1 MKKMKRQF
9 LGVFCALTFLL
20 VLLSLPALADSPT
33 ELWVNGVDIL
43 APDATL
49 PEGVSYEDGVLTL
62 EGAEITQ
69 AGSSS
74 PATDIGIYAKNA
86 LTIVLK
92 GQNSIV
98 GEGIKCGIF
107 LNGGSLTLSGDGSL
121 EVSGKDVGIAADTG
135 VTVEDSVSE
144 LIVSGAYGAFSTS
157 DDGSIT
163 IGGENYDPYDD
174 LYQLVTVKKGTLV
187 SNVSLPTELWV
198 NGVDI
203 LDPSAPQPTGVSYD
217 AKTGVLTLEGA
228 EITQAG
234 SSSPA
239 ADIGIY
245 SDRALTIVL
254 KGQNSIA
261 GEGIECGICLND
273 GTLTLSGDGSL
284 EVSGKEV
291 GIAADDGVTVEDSVS
306 ELTVSGSYEAF
317 STYNGAPITIG
328 GKNYDPYDDLY
339 QLVTVEKGTLVSNVS
354 LPTELWVN
362 GVNILTNP
370 GDAPQGVSYDAAMGV
385 LTLNGVTID
394 TASDSSSD
402 SGIYA
407 NNALTIV
414 LKGQN
419 SIGGAD
425 MECGILLDSGALTLS
440 GDGSL
445 EVSGSDCGIAAFA
458 GVTVEDS
465 VPELIVSGSYGA
477 FSTSDDGSITI
488 GGKNYNSS
496 DDLYQLVTVEKGT
509 LVSNVSLPT
518 ELWVNGVDI
527 LEHPEEAPEGVSYN
541 TETGVLTLEGAEI
554 TQAGSSY
561 PFGVYSDR
569 ALTIVLKGQNS
580 IGGAGIECGI
590 FLDNGSLTLSG
601 EGSLEVSG
609 SDYGIAA
616 FAGVSVENS
625 VPELTVSGA
634 YGAFSTNNAPIT
646 IGETEY
652 DPYSDLLQLVT
663 VEKGTLVSNKW
674 LPLTELWVNGVDIL
688 DPSATLPTGVSYNT
702 ETGVLTLEN
711 VAIDTA
717 ESDIIYADSALTIEL
732 KGKNSLVGEGAEY
745 GIYLDNGALTLSGEG
760 SLEVSGSDCGIAAYA
775 GVTVEDSVSELTVSG
790 PSGAFSTSDGA
801 PITIGGEKYDPS
813 DDLYLLVTVKKGTL
827 VSNEWLPLTE
837 LWVNGVN
844 ILENPEEAPMGVS
857 YDAKT
862 GVLTLNNATITQGY
876 LYDPS
881 YSAGIYAN
889 GALSIVLKGSSSIA
903 APENA
908 STPFEGIAMDYG
920 SLNISGDGSL
930 AITALGEGSDG
941 IYLQESSL
949 IMKDCTLDI
958 TADYDGIYSDRS
970 VTLTGCTLDIAA
982 GDDGIDSY
990 GSATLTGCT
999 LDITAGD
1006 DGLYSDRSATLTDC
1020 TLDIA
1025 AGDDGID
1032 SYGSA
1037 TLTGCTL
1044 DIAAR
1049 DDGITCSDSVT
1060 LTGCTLN
1067 IAADYWAISA
1077 SDVCL
1082 SNGSATVS
1090 SGVSCFSS
1098 DRLLLENNSTVLFC
1112 NSDAVD
1118 TGEFA
1123 LSGGSL
1129 TLAYGTFVRTTPTLE
1144 NQPEIVNNGYL
1155 LLQDTDAL
1163 QQAEISGT
1171 GILSFDNA
1179 PGSFFD
1185 NAGSPIVS
1193 RDSLSLAVG
1202 TLGKN
1207 EELGYSWQEDEDGNW
1222 VLHLTKPMV
1231 LQSALTIVG
1240 EQNGDSVVIRT
1251 DSPCQIGNL
1260 GLEGGSGLS
1269 VTFEGSA
1276 PLCVADFSNECPVT
1290 SLTVAEG
1297 AEVSI
1302 LDGFS
1307 GADAELTADGT
1318 LAIWGISAKKLTVG
1332 DEGQL
1337 FLLGDV
1343 GLSLTGGAGALT
1355 LEEGAQLSAF
1365 CDTTALFLTADKALS
1380 PQEVIVLPE
1389 GYLPEGFELC
1399 LVDGPDGD
1407 GIFTAAAQGKQ
1418 VVYLESDEWLFGAAP
1433 SLLLC
1438 SPEDRPQEPEP
1449 ENPTHTGSG
1458 SSGSPSFS
1466 VSLDDGDIGEG
1477 GSVTADSKRAARG
1490 DTIVLTVSPDEG
1502 YVLEQLTVKNES
1514 GTELKLTDMGDGKF
1528 SFTMPAGDVSVFAS
1542 FVKEQAGEAALPFTD
1557 VDEDAWFFDAVA
1569 YVYGKGMMTGVTDTT
1584 FEPDTTTTR
1593 GMIVTMLYRLEGEP
1607 AIGNTAGFADVEAGS
1622 WYEKAVAWASQN
1634 EIVNGYGDDLFGPN
1648 DAITREQMAAILFR
1662 YAQYKGLEA
1671 VTLEE
1676 NLGAY
1681 TDADQISEYAVQ
1693 AFNWVVGQGLMT
1705 GVTDTTLEPASSATR
1720 AQVATILMRYC
1731 QALKE

>member
-49 PEGVSYEDGVLTL
+49 PKGVSYEDGVLTL
-62 EGAEITQ
+62 ENAEITQ

-74 PATDIGIYAKNA
+74 PA
-86 LTIVLK
+86 
-92 GQNSIV
+92 
-98 GEGIKCGIF
+98 
-107 LNGGSLTLSGDGSL
+107 GG
-121 EVSGKDVGIAADTG
+121 
-135 VTVEDSVSE
+135 
-144 LIVSGAYGAFSTS
+144 
-157 DDGSIT
+157 
-163 IGGENYDPYDD
+163 
-174 LYQLVTVKKGTLV
+174 
-187 SNVSLPTELWV
+187 
-198 NGVDI
+198 
-203 LDPSAPQPTGVSYD
+203 
-217 AKTGVLTLEGA
+217 
-228 EITQAG
+228 
-234 SSSPA
+234 
-239 ADIGIY
+239 IGIY

-261 GEGIECGICLND
+261 GEDIECGICLND
-273 GTLTLSGDGSL
+273 GTLTLSGEGSL

-291 GIAADDGVTVEDSVS
+291 GIFAYAGVTVEDSVP
-306 ELTVSGSYEAF
+306 ELIVSGSYWAF
-317 STYNGAPITIG
+317 SASDDGSITIG
-328 GKNYDPYDDLY
+328 GKNYNSYDDLY
-339 QLVTVEKGTLVSNVS
+339 QLVTVKNGTLVSNVS

-362 GVNILTNP
+362 GVNILAPDATLPKGVSYEDGVLTLNGVTIDSVSDSAPPFGIYSDRALTIVLEGQNFIAGEDFECGIYLHSGALTLSGDGSLEVSGSFYGIAAFAGVSVEDSVSELTVSGNDGAFFTDGALITIGETEYDPYSDLLQLVTVEKGELIANKLLPTELYVNGVDILTNP
-370 GDAPQGVSYDAAMGV
+370 GDAPQGVSYDAKTGA

-407 NNALTIV
+407 DNALTIV
-414 LKGQN
+414 LEGQN
-419 SIGGAD
+419 SIAGED
-425 MECGILLDSGALTLS
+425 IKRGILLDFGALTLS

-458 GVTVEDS
+458 GVSVENS
-465 VPELIVSGSYGA
+465 VSELTVSGPSGA
-477 FSTSDDGSITI
+477 FSTSDG
-488 GGKNYNSS
+488 
-496 DDLYQLVTVEKGT
+496 
-509 LVSNVSLPT
+509 
-518 ELWVNGVDI
+518 
-527 LEHPEEAPEGVSYN
+527 
-541 TETGVLTLEGAEI
+541 
-554 TQAGSSY
+554 
-561 PFGVYSDR
+561 
-569 ALTIVLKGQNS
+569 
-580 IGGAGIECGI
+580 
-590 FLDNGSLTLSG
+590 
-601 EGSLEVSG
+601 
-609 SDYGIAA
+609 
-616 FAGVSVENS
+616 
-625 VPELTVSGA
+625 
-634 YGAFSTNNAPIT
+634 APIT
-646 IGETEY
+646 IGGEKYNSY
-652 DPYSDLLQLVT
+652 DDLYQIVT
-663 VEKGTLVSNKW
+663 VKKGTLVSNKW
-674 LPLTELWVNGVDIL
+674 LPPTELWVNGVDIL

-702 ETGVLTLEN
+702 ETGVLTLN
-711 VAIDTA
+711 GVTINTA
-717 ESDIIYADSALTIEL
+717 SDSSSDSGIYADNALTIVLE
-732 KGKNSLVGEGAEY
+732 GQNSIAGEDIKR
-745 GIYLDNGALTLSGEG
+745 GILLDFGALTLSGDG
-760 SLEVSGSDCGIAAYA
+760 SLEVSGSDCGIAAFA
-775 GVTVEDSVSELTVSG
+775 GVSVENSVSELTVSG
-790 PSGAFSTSDGA
+790 PSGAFSTSDGGS
-801 PITIGGEKYDPS
+801 ITIGGKNYDPS

-837 LWVNGVN
+837 LWVNGVD
-844 ILENPEEAPMGVS
+844 ILAPGATLPEGVS
-857 YDAKT
+857 YED
-862 GVLTLNNATITQGY
+862 GVLTLNNAAITQGY
-876 LYDPS
+876 LYDSP

-908 STPFEGIAMDYG
+908 STPFDGIAMYSG

-930 AITALGEGSDG
+930 AITALGGESDG

-982 GDDGIDSY
+982 ADDGI
-990 GSATLTGCT
+990 
-999 LDITAGD
+999 
-1006 DGLYSDRSATLTDC
+1006 YSERSVTLTDC

-1032 SYGSA
+1032 CYGSA

-1049 DDGITCSDSVT
+1049 DDGITCYDSVT

-1118 TGEFA
+1118 ANDFT

-1129 TLAYGTFVRTTPTLE
+1129 TLAYGTFVRKTPTLE

-1155 LLQDTDAL
+1155 SLQDTDAL

-1179 PGSFFD
+1179 SDGSFFD
-1185 NAGSPIVS
+1185 NAGSLIVS
-1193 RDSLSLAVG
+1193 QDRLSLAVG
-1202 TLGKN
+1202 TPDEN
-1207 EELGYSWQEDEDGNW
+1207 EELEYSWKEDEDGNW
-1222 VLHLTKPMV
+1222 VLHLKNPMV
-1231 LQSALTIVG
+1231 LQSALTITG

-1251 DSPCQIGNL
+1251 DSLCRIDNL
-1260 GLEGGSGLS
+1260 SLEGDSGLS
-1269 VTFEGSA
+1269 VTFEGSD
-1276 PLCVADFSNECPVT
+1276 PLCVTYFSNECPVT

-1307 GADAELTADGT
+1307 ETDAELTVDGT

-1332 DEGQL
+1332 AEGQL

-1343 GLSLTGGAGALT
+1343 GLSLTGGDGALT

-1365 CDTTALFLTADKALS
+1365 CDTTALFLTADKTLS
-1380 PQEVIVLPE
+1380 PQKVIVLPE

-1418 VVYLESDEWLFGAAP
+1418 VVYLESDERLFGAAP

-1528 SFTMPAGDVSVFAS
+1528 SFTMPAGDVSVLAS
-1542 FVKEQAGEAALPFTD
+1542 FVKEQAQEAVLPFTD
-1557 VDEDAWFFDAVA
+1557 VEEGAWYYDAVA
-1569 YVYGKGMMTGVTDTT
+1569 YVYDKGMMTGVTDTT
-1584 FEPDTTTTR
+1584 FEPDATTTR

-1607 AIGNTAGFADVEAGS
+1607 AVDNAAAFADVAAGA

-1634 EIVNGYGDDLFGPN
+1634 GIVNGYGDDLFGPN

-1676 NLGAY
+1676 NLGAFE
-1681 TDADQISEYAVQ
+1681 DAGQISEYAVQ

-1705 GVTDTTLEPASSATR
+1705 GVTDTTLEPQSSATR

-1731 QALKE
+1731 EALEQ

>member
-49 PEGVSYEDGVLTL
+49 PKGVSYEDGVLTL
-62 EGAEITQ
+62 QGVTIDSVSDSA
-69 AGSSS
+69 
-74 PATDIGIYAKNA
+74 PPFGIYSDRA

-92 GQNSIV
+92 GQNSID
-98 GEGIKCGIF
+98 GEGIECGIF

-121 EVSGKDVGIAADTG
+121 
-135 VTVEDSVSE
+135 SV
-144 LIVSGAYGAFSTS
+144 A
-157 DDGSIT
+157 
-163 IGGENYDPYDD
+163 
-174 LYQLVTVKKGTLV
+174 
-187 SNVSLPTELWV
+187 
-198 NGVDI
+198 
-203 LDPSAPQPTGVSYD
+203 
-217 AKTGVLTLEGA
+217 
-228 EITQAG
+228 
-234 SSSPA
+234 
-239 ADIGIY
+239 
-245 SDRALTIVL
+245 
-254 KGQNSIA
+254 
-261 GEGIECGICLND
+261 
-273 GTLTLSGDGSL
+273 
-284 EVSGKEV
+284 GKEV
-291 GIAADDGVTVEDSVS
+291 GIAAYT
-306 ELTVSGSYEAF
+306 
-317 STYNGAPITIG
+317 
-328 GKNYDPYDDLY
+328 
-339 QLVTVEKGTLVSNVS
+339 
-354 LPTELWVN
+354 
-362 GVNILTNP
+362 
-370 GDAPQGVSYDAAMGV
+370 
-385 LTLNGVTID
+385 
-394 TASDSSSD
+394 
-402 SGIYA
+402 
-407 NNALTIV
+407 
-414 LKGQN
+414 
-419 SIGGAD
+419 
-425 MECGILLDSGALTLS
+425 
-440 GDGSL
+440 
-445 EVSGSDCGIAAFA
+445 
-458 GVTVEDS
+458 
-465 VPELIVSGSYGA
+465 
-477 FSTSDDGSITI
+477 
-488 GGKNYNSS
+488 
-496 DDLYQLVTVEKGT
+496 
-509 LVSNVSLPT
+509 
-518 ELWVNGVDI
+518 
-527 LEHPEEAPEGVSYN
+527 
-541 TETGVLTLEGAEI
+541 
-554 TQAGSSY
+554 
-561 PFGVYSDR
+561 
-569 ALTIVLKGQNS
+569 
-580 IGGAGIECGI
+580 
-590 FLDNGSLTLSG
+590 
-601 EGSLEVSG
+601 
-609 SDYGIAA
+609 
-616 FAGVSVENS
+616 
-625 VPELTVSGA
+625 
-634 YGAFSTNNAPIT
+634 
-646 IGETEY
+646 
-652 DPYSDLLQLVT
+652 
-663 VEKGTLVSNKW
+663 
-674 LPLTELWVNGVDIL
+674 
-688 DPSATLPTGVSYNT
+688 
-702 ETGVLTLEN
+702 
-711 VAIDTA
+711 
-717 ESDIIYADSALTIEL
+717 
-732 KGKNSLVGEGAEY
+732 
-745 GIYLDNGALTLSGEG
+745 
-760 SLEVSGSDCGIAAYA
+760 

-790 PSGAFSTSDGA
+790 PSGAFSTYNGA
-801 PITIGGEKYDPS
+801 PITIGGENYDPS
-813 DDLYLLVTVKKGTL
+813 DDLYQLVTVENGEL

-844 ILENPEEAPMGVS
+844 ILENPEEAPTGVS

-862 GVLTLNNATITQGY
+862 GVLTLNNAAITQGY

-908 STPFEGIAMDYG
+908 STPLEGIAMYYG

-941 IYLQESSL
+941 IYLRESSL

-958 TADYDGIYSDRS
+958 TADYDGLYSDRSVTLTDCTLDITADYDGLFSDRSVTLTDCTLDIAAGDDGLYSDRS
-970 VTLTGCTLDIAA
+970 VTLTGCA
-982 GDDGIDSY
+982 
-990 GSATLTGCT
+990 
-999 LDITAGD
+999 
-1006 DGLYSDRSATLTDC
+1006 
-1020 TLDIA
+1020 LDIA

-1049 DDGITCSDSVT
+1049 DDGITCYDSVT

-1067 IAADYWAISA
+1067 IAAYYWAISA

-1082 SNGSATVS
+1082 SNGSATIS

-1129 TLAYGTFVRTTPTLE
+1129 TLAYGTSVWATPTLE

-1179 PGSFFD
+1179 PDDRFFD
-1185 NAGSPIVS
+1185 NAGSLIVS
-1193 RDSLSLAVG
+1193 QDLLPLEVG
-1202 TLGKN
+1202 TTDESEK
-1207 EELGYSWQEDEDGNW
+1207 LGYSWKEDEDGNW
-1222 VLHLTKPMV
+1222 VLHLTKPMF
-1231 LQSALTIVG
+1231 LSDLTIVG
-1240 EQNGDSVVIRT
+1240 EQKGDSVVIRT

-1260 GLEGGSGLS
+1260 GLEGDSGLS

-1307 GADAELTADGT
+1307 QTDAELTADGT

-1332 DEGQL
+1332 AEGQL

-1365 CDTTALFLTADKALS
+1365 CDTTALFLTADKTLS

-1418 VVYLESDEWLFGAAP
+1418 VVYLESDEESDEWLFGAAP

-1569 YVYGKGMMTGVTDTT
+1569 YVYGKGMMTGVTNTT

-1622 WYEKAVAWASQN
+1622 WYEKAVAWAVENKVTTGTSATTFSPDATVTRGQSVTFLWKAN
-1634 EIVNGYGDDLFGPN
+1634 NSPAAEGTSAFADVAASAYYASAVNW
-1648 DAITREQMAAILFR
+1648 
-1662 YAQYKGLEA
+1662 A
-1671 VTLEE
+1671 VEK
-1676 NLGAY
+1676 
-1681 TDADQISEYAVQ
+1681 
-1693 AFNWVVGQGLMT
+1693 
-1705 GVTDTTLEPASSATR
+1705 GVTSGMSATTFAPNSNCTR
-1720 AQVATILMRYC
+1720 AQIVTFLYRA
-1731 QALKE
+1731 ASAK

>member
-49 PEGVSYEDGVLTL
+49 PKGVSYEDGVLTL
-62 EGAEITQ
+62 ENAEITQ

-74 PATDIGIYAKNA
+74 PA
-86 LTIVLK
+86 
-92 GQNSIV
+92 
-98 GEGIKCGIF
+98 
-107 LNGGSLTLSGDGSL
+107 GG
-121 EVSGKDVGIAADTG
+121 
-135 VTVEDSVSE
+135 
-144 LIVSGAYGAFSTS
+144 
-157 DDGSIT
+157 
-163 IGGENYDPYDD
+163 
-174 LYQLVTVKKGTLV
+174 
-187 SNVSLPTELWV
+187 
-198 NGVDI
+198 
-203 LDPSAPQPTGVSYD
+203 
-217 AKTGVLTLEGA
+217 
-228 EITQAG
+228 
-234 SSSPA
+234 
-239 ADIGIY
+239 IGIY

-261 GEGIECGICLND
+261 GEDIECGICLND
-273 GTLTLSGDGSL
+273 GTLTLSGEGSL

-291 GIAADDGVTVEDSVS
+291 GIFAYAGVTVEDSVP
-306 ELTVSGSYEAF
+306 ELIVSGSYGAF
-317 STYNGAPITIG
+317 SASDDGSITIG
-328 GKNYDPYDDLY
+328 GKNYNSYDDLY
-339 QLVTVEKGTLVSNVS
+339 QLVTVKNGTLVSNVS

-362 GVNILTNP
+362 GVNILAPDATLPKGVSYEDGVLTLNGVTIDSVSDSAPPFGIYSDRALTIVLEGQNFIAGEDFECGIYLHSGALTLSGDGSLEVSGSFYGIAAFAGVSVEDSVSELTVSGNDGAFFTDGALITIGETEYDPYSDLLQLVTVEKGELIANKLLPTELYVNGVDILTNP
-370 GDAPQGVSYDAAMGV
+370 GDAPQGVSYDAKTGA

-407 NNALTIV
+407 DNALTIV
-414 LKGQN
+414 LEGQN
-419 SIGGAD
+419 SIAGED
-425 MECGILLDSGALTLS
+425 IKRGILLDFGALTLS

-458 GVTVEDS
+458 GVSVENS
-465 VPELIVSGSYGA
+465 VSELTVSGPSGA
-477 FSTSDDGSITI
+477 FSTSDG
-488 GGKNYNSS
+488 
-496 DDLYQLVTVEKGT
+496 
-509 LVSNVSLPT
+509 
-518 ELWVNGVDI
+518 
-527 LEHPEEAPEGVSYN
+527 
-541 TETGVLTLEGAEI
+541 
-554 TQAGSSY
+554 
-561 PFGVYSDR
+561 
-569 ALTIVLKGQNS
+569 
-580 IGGAGIECGI
+580 
-590 FLDNGSLTLSG
+590 
-601 EGSLEVSG
+601 
-609 SDYGIAA
+609 
-616 FAGVSVENS
+616 
-625 VPELTVSGA
+625 
-634 YGAFSTNNAPIT
+634 APIT
-646 IGETEY
+646 IGGEKYNSY
-652 DPYSDLLQLVT
+652 DDLYQIVT
-663 VEKGTLVSNKW
+663 VKKGTLVSNKW
-674 LPLTELWVNGVDIL
+674 LPPTELWVNGVDIL

-702 ETGVLTLEN
+702 ETGVLTLN
-711 VAIDTA
+711 GVTINTA
-717 ESDIIYADSALTIEL
+717 SDSSSDSGIYADNALTIEL
-732 KGKNSLVGEGAEY
+732 KGKNSLVGEGIEC
-745 GIYLDNGALTLSGEG
+745 GIYLDNGALTLSGDG
-760 SLEVSGSDCGIAAYA
+760 SLSVAGKEVGIAAYA

-790 PSGAFSTSDGA
+790 PSGAFSTSDGGS
-801 PITIGGEKYDPS
+801 ITIGGKNYDPS

-837 LWVNGVN
+837 LWVNGVD
-844 ILENPEEAPMGVS
+844 ILAPGATLPEGVS
-857 YDAKT
+857 YED
-862 GVLTLNNATITQGY
+862 GVLTLNNAAITQGY
-876 LYDPS
+876 LYDSP

-908 STPFEGIAMDYG
+908 STPFDGIAMYSG

-930 AITALGEGSDG
+930 AITALGGESDG

-982 GDDGIDSY
+982 DDDGI
-990 GSATLTGCT
+990 
-999 LDITAGD
+999 
-1006 DGLYSDRSATLTDC
+1006 YSERSVTLTDC

-1032 SYGSA
+1032 CYGSATLTDCTLDITADYDGLYSDRSVTLTDCALDIAAGDDGIDCYGSA
-1037 TLTGCTL
+1037 TLTGCTP

-1049 DDGITCSDSVT
+1049 DDGITCYDSVT

-1118 TGEFA
+1118 ANDFT

-1129 TLAYGTFVRTTPTLE
+1129 TLAYGTFVRKTPTLE

-1155 LLQDTDAL
+1155 SLQDTDAL

-1179 PGSFFD
+1179 SDGSFFD
-1185 NAGSPIVS
+1185 NAGSLIVS
-1193 RDSLSLAVG
+1193 QDRLSLAVG
-1202 TLGKN
+1202 TPDEN
-1207 EELGYSWQEDEDGNW
+1207 EELEYSWKEDEDGNW
-1222 VLHLTKPMV
+1222 VLHLKNPMV
-1231 LQSALTIVG
+1231 LQSALTITG

-1251 DSPCQIGNL
+1251 DSLCRIDNL
-1260 GLEGGSGLS
+1260 SLEGDSGLS
-1269 VTFEGSA
+1269 VTFEGSD
-1276 PLCVADFSNECPVT
+1276 PLCVTYFSNECPVT

-1307 GADAELTADGT
+1307 ETDAELTVDGT

-1332 DEGQL
+1332 AEGQL

-1343 GLSLTGGAGALT
+1343 GLSLTGGDGALT

-1365 CDTTALFLTADKALS
+1365 CDTTALFLTADKTLS
-1380 PQEVIVLPE
+1380 PQKVIVLPE

-1399 LVDGPDGD
+1399 LVDGPGGD

-1418 VVYLESDEWLFGAAP
+1418 VVYLESDERLFGAAP

-1502 YVLEQLTVKNES
+1502 YVLEQLTVKNGS

-1528 SFTMPAGDVSVFAS
+1528 SFTMPAGDVSVLAS
-1542 FVKEQAGEAALPFTD
+1542 FVKEQAQEAVLPFTD
-1557 VDEDAWFFDAVA
+1557 VKEGAWYYDAVA
-1569 YVYGKGMMTGVTDTT
+1569 YVYDKGMMTGVTDTT
-1584 FEPDTTTTR
+1584 FEPDATTTR

-1607 AIGNTAGFADVEAGS
+1607 AVDNAAAFADVAAGA

-1676 NLGAY
+1676 NLGAFE
-1681 TDADQISEYAVQ
+1681 DAGQISEYAVQ
-1693 AFNWVVGQGLMT
+1693 AFNWAVGQHLIT
-1705 GVTDTTLEPASSATR
+1705 GVTDSTLEPQSSATR

-1731 QALKE
+1731 EALEQ

>member
-1 MKKMKRQF
+1 
-9 LGVFCALTFLL
+9 
-20 VLLSLPALADSPT
+20 
-33 ELWVNGVDIL
+33 
-43 APDATL
+43 
-49 PEGVSYEDGVLTL
+49 
-62 EGAEITQ
+62 
-69 AGSSS
+69 
-74 PATDIGIYAKNA
+74 
-86 LTIVLK
+86 
-92 GQNSIV
+92 
-98 GEGIKCGIF
+98 
-107 LNGGSLTLSGDGSL
+107 
-121 EVSGKDVGIAADTG
+121 
-135 VTVEDSVSE
+135 
-144 LIVSGAYGAFSTS
+144 
-157 DDGSIT
+157 
-163 IGGENYDPYDD
+163 YDD
-174 LYQLVTVKKGTLV
+174 LYQLVTVEKGTLV

-203 LDPSAPQPTGVSYD
+203 LTNPGDAPMGVSYKD
-217 AKTGVLTLEGA
+217 GVLTLKDVTIDTA
-228 EITQAG
+228 
-234 SSSPA
+234 SNSYPYF
-239 ADIGIY
+239 GIY

-254 KGQNSIA
+254 EGQNFIA
-261 GEGIECGICLND
+261 GEDIECGICLND

-284 EVSGKEV
+284 EVSGSDC
-291 GIAADDGVTVEDSVS
+291 GIAAYAGVMVEDSVS
-306 ELTVSGSYEAF
+306 ELIVSGAYGAF
-317 STYNGAPITIG
+317 STNDDGSITIG
-328 GKNYDPYDDLY
+328 GKNYNSYDDLY

-354 LPTELWVN
+354 LPTELWVNGVNILANPGDAPEGVSYKDGVLTLKDVTIDSVSDSAPPFGVYSDRALTIVLTGQNSIAGEDFECGIYLDSGALTLSGDGSLEVSGSFYGIAARAGVTVEDSVSKLTISGNDGAFSTYDGAPITIGETEYDPYSDLLQLVTVEKGTLVSNVSLPTQLWVN

-407 NNALTIV
+407 DSALTIV
-414 LKGQN
+414 LEGQN
-419 SIGGAD
+419 SIEGEGIKR
-425 MECGILLDSGALTLS
+425 GILLDFGALTLS

-445 EVSGSDCGIAAFA
+445 EVSGSDCGIAAYA

-465 VPELIVSGSYGA
+465 VSA
-477 FSTSDDGSITI
+477 
-488 GGKNYNSS
+488 
-496 DDLYQLVTVEKGT
+496 
-509 LVSNVSLPT
+509 
-518 ELWVNGVDI
+518 
-527 LEHPEEAPEGVSYN
+527 
-541 TETGVLTLEGAEI
+541 
-554 TQAGSSY
+554 
-561 PFGVYSDR
+561 
-569 ALTIVLKGQNS
+569 
-580 IGGAGIECGI
+580 
-590 FLDNGSLTLSG
+590 
-601 EGSLEVSG
+601 
-609 SDYGIAA
+609 
-616 FAGVSVENS
+616 
-625 VPELTVSGA
+625 LTVSGPS
-634 YGAFSTNNAPIT
+634 GAFSASDGATIT

-652 DPYSDLLQLVT
+652 DPYSDLFQIVT

-711 VAIDTA
+711 VAIDPA
-717 ESDIIYADSALTIEL
+717 EPYYNIIYADSALTIEL

-745 GIYLDNGALTLSGEG
+745 GIYLGNGALTLSGDG
-760 SLEVSGSDCGIAAYA
+760 SLEVSGNASGIAAFA

-801 PITIGGEKYDPS
+801 PITIGGKKYDPS
-813 DDLYLLVTVKKGTL
+813 DDLYQLVTVENGKL

-844 ILENPEEAPMGVS
+844 ILAPGATLPEGVS
-857 YDAKT
+857 YED
-862 GVLTLNNATITQGY
+862 GVLTLNNAAITQGY
-876 LYDPS
+876 LYDSSNS

-889 GALSIVLKGSSSIA
+889 GSLSIVLKGSSSIA
-903 APENA
+903 APENG
-908 STPFEGIAMDYG
+908 STFFDGIAMYSG

-930 AITALGEGSDG
+930 AITALGGESDG

-982 GDDGIDSY
+982 DDDGIYCSDSV
-990 GSATLTGCT
+990 TLTDCT
-999 LDITAGD
+999 LDITAD
-1006 DGLYSDRSATLTDC
+1006 YDGLYSDRSVTLTDC

-1032 SYGSA
+1032 CYGSA

-1049 DDGITCSDSVT
+1049 DDGITCYDSVT

-1077 SDVCL
+1077 SEDIRL

-1112 NSDAVD
+1112 NNNAVD
-1118 TGEFA
+1118 ANDFT

-1129 TLAYGTFVRTTPTLE
+1129 TLAYGTFVRKTPTLE

-1179 PGSFFD
+1179 PYDRFFD
-1185 NAGSPIVS
+1185 NAGSSIVS
-1193 RDSLSLAVG
+1193 QDSLSLEVG
-1202 TLGKN
+1202 TSDEN
-1207 EELGYSWQEDEDGNW
+1207 EGLGYSWKKDENGNW
-1222 VLHLTKPMV
+1222 VLHLTKPMF
-1231 LQSALTIVG
+1231 LQSALTITG

-1251 DSPCQIGNL
+1251 DSLCRIDNL
-1260 GLEGGSGLS
+1260 SLEGDSGLS

-1276 PLCVADFSNECPVT
+1276 PLCVAGFSNECPVT

-1307 GADAELTADGT
+1307 ETDAELTVDGT

-1332 DEGQL
+1332 AEGQL
-1337 FLLGDV
+1337 FLLGNV

-1365 CDTTALFLTADKALS
+1365 CDTTALFLTADKTLS

-1399 LVDGPDGD
+1399 RVERPGGD

-1418 VVYLESDEWLFGAAP
+1418 VVYLEGNERLFGAAP

-1528 SFTMPAGDVSVFAS
+1528 SFTMPAGDVSVLAS
-1542 FVKEQAGEAALPFTD
+1542 FVKEQAQEAVLPFTD
-1557 VDEDAWFFDAVA
+1557 VEEGAWYYDAVA
-1569 YVYGKGMMTGVTDTT
+1569 YVYDKGMMTGVTDTT
-1584 FEPDTTTTR
+1584 FEPDATTTR

-1607 AIGNTAGFADVEAGS
+1607 AVDNAAAFADVAAGA

-1634 EIVNGYGDDLFGPN
+1634 GIVNGYGDDLFGPN

-1676 NLGAY
+1676 NLGAFE
-1681 TDADQISEYAVQ
+1681 DAGQISEYAVQ

-1731 QALKE
+1731 EALEQ

>member
-62 EGAEITQ
+62 ENAEITQ

-92 GQNSIV
+92 GQNSIA

-163 IGGENYDPYDD
+163 IGGKNYDPYDD

-187 SNVSLPTELWV
+187 SNVSLSTELWV

-203 LDPSAPQPTGVSYD
+203 LDPSATLPTGVSYNTE
-217 AKTGVLTLEGA
+217 TGVLTLEGA
-228 EITQAG
+228 EITQAA

-273 GTLTLSGDGSL
+273 ATLTLSGDGSL

-291 GIAADDGVTVEDSVS
+291 GIAADAGVTVENSVS
-306 ELTVSGSYEAF
+306 ELIVSGSYEAF

-354 LPTELWVN
+354 LPTRLWVN

-419 SIGGAD
+419 SIVGEGIECGIYLNGGSLTLSGDGSLEVSGKEVGIAADDGVTVEDSVLELIVSGAYGAFSTNGAPITIGGKNYDPSDDLYQLVTVEKGTLVSNVSLPTELWVNGVDILVPDATLPEGVSYEDGVLTLQGVTIDSVSDSAPPFGIYSDRALTIVLKDQNSIGGAD

-445 EVSGSDCGIAAFA
+445 EVSGSDCGIAAYA
-458 GVTVEDS
+458 GVTVENS
-465 VPELIVSGSYGA
+465 VSELI
-477 FSTSDDGSITI
+477 
-488 GGKNYNSS
+488 
-496 DDLYQLVTVEKGT
+496 
-509 LVSNVSLPT
+509 
-518 ELWVNGVDI
+518 
-527 LEHPEEAPEGVSYN
+527 
-541 TETGVLTLEGAEI
+541 
-554 TQAGSSY
+554 
-561 PFGVYSDR
+561 
-569 ALTIVLKGQNS
+569 
-580 IGGAGIECGI
+580 
-590 FLDNGSLTLSG
+590 
-601 EGSLEVSG
+601 
-609 SDYGIAA
+609 
-616 FAGVSVENS
+616 
-625 VPELTVSGA
+625 VSGA
-634 YGAFSTNNAPIT
+634 YGAFSTNGAPIT
-646 IGETEY
+646 IGGKNY
-652 DPYSDLLQLVT
+652 DPSDDLYQLVT
-663 VEKGTLVSNKW
+663 VKKGTLVSNKW

-717 ESDIIYADSALTIEL
+717 EPYYGIIYADSALTIEL

-745 GIYLDNGALTLSGEG
+745 GIYLDNGSLTLSGEG
-760 SLEVSGSDCGIAAYA
+760 SLEVSGKEVGIFAYA

-801 PITIGGEKYDPS
+801 PITIGEREYDPS
-813 DDLYLLVTVKKGTL
+813 DDLYLLVTVKNGTL

-844 ILENPEEAPMGVS
+844 ILENPEEAPTGVS

-862 GVLTLNNATITQGY
+862 GVLTLNNAAITQGY
-876 LYDPS
+876 LYDSSNS

-889 GALSIVLKGSSSIA
+889 GSLSIVLKGSSSIA
-903 APENA
+903 APENGN
-908 STPFEGIAMDYG
+908 TFFDGIAMYSG

-930 AITALGEGSDG
+930 AITALGGDSDG
-941 IYLQESSL
+941 IYLQASSL

-970 VTLTGCTLDIAA
+970 VTLTDCTLDITADYDGIYSDRSVTLTDCTLDIAADHDGIVCDGSVTLTDCTLDITAGDDGIDSDRSVTLTGCTLDIAA
-982 GDDGIDSY
+982 GDDGI
-990 GSATLTGCT
+990 
-999 LDITAGD
+999 
-1006 DGLYSDRSATLTDC
+1006 YSDR
-1020 TLDIA
+1020 
-1025 AGDDGID
+1025 
-1032 SYGSA
+1032 
-1037 TLTGCTL
+1037 
-1044 DIAAR
+1044 
-1049 DDGITCSDSVT
+1049 SVT

-1067 IAADYWAISA
+1067 IAAGDDGIDCYGSATLTGCTLNIAAYYWAISA

-1090 SGVSCFSS
+1090 SGFGCFSS

-1129 TLAYGTFVRTTPTLE
+1129 TLAYGTSVWATPTLE

-1163 QQAEISGT
+1163 RQAEISGT

-1185 NAGSPIVS
+1185 KAGSPIVS
-1193 RDSLSLAVG
+1193 QGSLSLAVG
-1202 TLGKN
+1202 TPDEN

-1222 VLHLTKPMV
+1222 VLHLTKPMF
-1231 LQSALTIVG
+1231 LQSDLTIVG

-1260 GLEGGSGLS
+1260 GLEGDSGLS

-1276 PLCVADFSNECPVT
+1276 PLCVTDFSNECLVT

-1365 CDTTALFLTADKALS
+1365 CDTTALFLTADKTLS

-1399 LVDGPDGD
+1399 LVDGPDGV

-1418 VVYLESDEWLFGAAP
+1418 VVYLESDEESDEWLFGAAP

-1634 EIVNGYGDDLFGPN
+1634 EIVNGYGDDLFWAKRRHHARADG
-1648 DAITREQMAAILFR
+1648 R
-1662 YAQYKGLEA
+1662 YPVPLC
-1671 VTLEE
+1671 
-1676 NLGAY
+1676 
-1681 TDADQISEYAVQ
+1681 AVQ
-1693 AFNWVVGQGLMT
+1693 GA
-1705 GVTDTTLEPASSATR
+1705 
-1720 AQVATILMRYC
+1720 
-1731 QALKE
+1731 

>member
-49 PEGVSYEDGVLTL
+49 PKGVSYEDGVLTL
-62 EGAEITQ
+62 ENAEITQ

-74 PATDIGIYAKNA
+74 PA
-86 LTIVLK
+86 
-92 GQNSIV
+92 
-98 GEGIKCGIF
+98 
-107 LNGGSLTLSGDGSL
+107 GG
-121 EVSGKDVGIAADTG
+121 
-135 VTVEDSVSE
+135 
-144 LIVSGAYGAFSTS
+144 
-157 DDGSIT
+157 
-163 IGGENYDPYDD
+163 
-174 LYQLVTVKKGTLV
+174 
-187 SNVSLPTELWV
+187 
-198 NGVDI
+198 
-203 LDPSAPQPTGVSYD
+203 
-217 AKTGVLTLEGA
+217 
-228 EITQAG
+228 
-234 SSSPA
+234 
-239 ADIGIY
+239 IGIY

-261 GEGIECGICLND
+261 GEDIECGICLND

-284 EVSGKEV
+284 SVAGKEV
-291 GIAADDGVTVEDSVS
+291 
-306 ELTVSGSYEAF
+306 
-317 STYNGAPITIG
+317 
-328 GKNYDPYDDLY
+328 
-339 QLVTVEKGTLVSNVS
+339 
-354 LPTELWVN
+354 
-362 GVNILTNP
+362 
-370 GDAPQGVSYDAAMGV
+370 
-385 LTLNGVTID
+385 
-394 TASDSSSD
+394 
-402 SGIYA
+402 
-407 NNALTIV
+407 
-414 LKGQN
+414 
-419 SIGGAD
+419 
-425 MECGILLDSGALTLS
+425 
-440 GDGSL
+440 
-445 EVSGSDCGIAAFA
+445 
-458 GVTVEDS
+458 
-465 VPELIVSGSYGA
+465 
-477 FSTSDDGSITI
+477 
-488 GGKNYNSS
+488 
-496 DDLYQLVTVEKGT
+496 
-509 LVSNVSLPT
+509 
-518 ELWVNGVDI
+518 
-527 LEHPEEAPEGVSYN
+527 
-541 TETGVLTLEGAEI
+541 
-554 TQAGSSY
+554 
-561 PFGVYSDR
+561 
-569 ALTIVLKGQNS
+569 
-580 IGGAGIECGI
+580 
-590 FLDNGSLTLSG
+590 
-601 EGSLEVSG
+601 
-609 SDYGIAA
+609 
-616 FAGVSVENS
+616 
-625 VPELTVSGA
+625 
-634 YGAFSTNNAPIT
+634 
-646 IGETEY
+646 
-652 DPYSDLLQLVT
+652 
-663 VEKGTLVSNKW
+663 
-674 LPLTELWVNGVDIL
+674 
-688 DPSATLPTGVSYNT
+688 
-702 ETGVLTLEN
+702 
-711 VAIDTA
+711 
-717 ESDIIYADSALTIEL
+717 
-732 KGKNSLVGEGAEY
+732 
-745 GIYLDNGALTLSGEG
+745 
-760 SLEVSGSDCGIAAYA
+760 GIAAYA

-790 PSGAFSTSDGA
+790 PSGAFSTSDGGS
-801 PITIGGEKYDPS
+801 ITIGGKNYDPS

-837 LWVNGVN
+837 LWVNGVD
-844 ILENPEEAPMGVS
+844 ILAPGATLPEGVS
-857 YDAKT
+857 YED
-862 GVLTLNNATITQGY
+862 GVLTLNNAAITQGY
-876 LYDPS
+876 LYDSP

-903 APENA
+903 APENGN
-908 STPFEGIAMDYG
+908 TFFDGIAMYSG

-930 AITALGEGSDG
+930 AITALGGESDG

-982 GDDGIDSY
+982 DDDGI
-990 GSATLTGCT
+990 
-999 LDITAGD
+999 
-1006 DGLYSDRSATLTDC
+1006 YSERSVTLTDC

-1032 SYGSA
+1032 CYGSATLTDCTLDITADYDGLYSDRSVTLTGCALDIAADDDGIYSDRSVTLTGCTLDIAAGDDGIDCSGSATLTGCTLDIAADDDGLYSDRSATLTGCALDIAASDDGIDCSGSA

-1049 DDGITCSDSVT
+1049 DDGITCYDSVT

-1155 LLQDTDAL
+1155 SLQDTDAL

-1171 GILSFDNA
+1171 GILSFDDA
-1179 PGSFFD
+1179 SDGSFFD
-1185 NAGSPIVS
+1185 NAGSPIVPQY
-1193 RDSLSLAVG
+1193 SLSLAVG
-1202 TLGKN
+1202 TSGEN
-1207 EELGYSWQEDEDGNW
+1207 EELRYSWQEDEDGNW
-1222 VLHLTKPMV
+1222 VLHLTKPMF
-1231 LQSALTIVG
+1231 LQSALTITG

-1251 DSPCQIGNL
+1251 DSLCRIDNL
-1260 GLEGGSGLS
+1260 SLEGDSGLS
-1269 VTFEGSA
+1269 VTFEGSD
-1276 PLCVADFSNECPVT
+1276 PLCVTYFSNECPVT

-1307 GADAELTADGT
+1307 ETDAELTVDGT

-1332 DEGQL
+1332 AEGQL

-1365 CDTTALFLTADKALS
+1365 CDTTALFLTADKTLS
-1380 PQEVIVLPE
+1380 PQKVIVLPE

-1399 LVDGPDGD
+1399 RVERPGGD

-1418 VVYLESDEWLFGAAP
+1418 VVYLESDERLFGAAP

-1528 SFTMPAGDVSVFAS
+1528 SFTMPAGDVSVLAS
-1542 FVKEQAGEAALPFTD
+1542 FVKEQAQEAVLPFTD
-1557 VDEDAWFFDAVA
+1557 VKEGAWYYDAVA
-1569 YVYGKGMMTGVTDTT
+1569 YVYDKGMMTGVTDTT
-1584 FEPDTTTTR
+1584 FEPDATTTR

-1607 AIGNTAGFADVEAGS
+1607 AVDNAAAFADVAAGA

-1676 NLGAY
+1676 NLGAFE
-1681 TDADQISEYAVQ
+1681 DAGQISEYAVQ
-1693 AFNWVVGQGLMT
+1693 AFNWAVGQHLIT
-1705 GVTDTTLEPASSATR
+1705 GVTDTTLEPQSSATR

-1731 QALKE
+1731 EALEQ